1 MDPRHLNEFRL
12 LNQTIWQNGQEV
24 VIQRRFRH
32 NLVPFVKL
40 SVVVEVSSETLDFP
54 FVQLLKLFRANRGCF
69 FENRDQSLH
78 LQVVVVIV
86 IVARRRNVTC
96 QNFRG
101 INNR

>member
-54 FVQLLKLFRANRGCF
+54 FV
-69 FENRDQSLH
+69 
-78 LQVVVVIV
+78 
-86 IVARRRNVTC
+86 
-96 QNFRG
+96 
-101 INNR
+101 